1 MLRKTEEIR
10 HVLAAIVVEKNEGRG
25 RQEGEAARLSHGT
38 APASLKSNK
47 KEQAEDAYRSIFMK
61 TLKARK

>member
-1 MLRKTEEIR
+1 MLRKSEEIKN
-10 HVLAAIVVEKNEGRG
+10 VFAVIVSDRNNGMSKGDTMTVPATVN
-25 RQEGEAARLSHGT
+25 
-38 APASLKSNK
+38 APQKGNK